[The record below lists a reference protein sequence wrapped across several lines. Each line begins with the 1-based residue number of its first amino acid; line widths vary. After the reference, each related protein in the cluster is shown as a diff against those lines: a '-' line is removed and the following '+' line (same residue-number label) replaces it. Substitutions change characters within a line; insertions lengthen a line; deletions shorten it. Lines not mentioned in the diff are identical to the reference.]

1 MQYYNALAGS
11 WEPAVEGFDLSLT
24 MEIDSEGKKDIKIHL
39 GEREKTKDGEI
50 VDKDININLSEALF
64 KTIAD
69 TLNSINQAN
78 TLQMFKHN
86 DKPSRALV

>member
-1 MQYYNALAGS
+1 M
-11 WEPAVEGFDLSLT
+11 SLT